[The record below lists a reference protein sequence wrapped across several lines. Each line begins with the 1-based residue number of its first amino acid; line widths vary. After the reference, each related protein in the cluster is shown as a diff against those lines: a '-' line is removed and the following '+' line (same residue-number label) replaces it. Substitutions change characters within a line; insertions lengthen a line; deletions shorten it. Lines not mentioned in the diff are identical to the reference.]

1 MELFA
6 PAEPQLQ
13 LHPGALEIK
22 AQGDQAV
29 AVALHIAEEL
39 QDLPP
44 VHQQLALAHGV
55 PVEDIA
61 LLIGGDVHPVDEKLA
76 AVNRAIAVL
85 QIDGPGPQ
93 AFDLGAR
100 QGDAAFIGLL
110 HEIVVPRLAVDGDL
124 LDLFLFQRAA
134 LLSLWLMLII
144 RQNAPQVKLHLHY
157 SLRQDLQKPAAG
169 ASCRRF
175 LLAPPSEGGED

>member
-1 MELFA
+1 M
-6 PAEPQLQ
+6 
-13 LHPGALEIK
+13 
-22 AQGDQAV
+22 
-29 AVALHIAEEL
+29 
-39 QDLPP
+39 
-44 VHQQLALAHGV
+44 HQQLALAHGV

-76 AVNRAIAVL
+76 AVDGAIAVL

-124 LDLFLFQRAA
+124 LDLFLFQGAA
-134 LLSLWLMLII
+134 LLSLWLMPII

-157 SLRQDLQKPAAG
+157 SLRQGSQKPAAG
-169 ASCRRF
+169 ASCRRWF
-175 LLAPPSEGGED
+175 CFCLPLRRRWRGLGNLLIWRSCRTRRHP